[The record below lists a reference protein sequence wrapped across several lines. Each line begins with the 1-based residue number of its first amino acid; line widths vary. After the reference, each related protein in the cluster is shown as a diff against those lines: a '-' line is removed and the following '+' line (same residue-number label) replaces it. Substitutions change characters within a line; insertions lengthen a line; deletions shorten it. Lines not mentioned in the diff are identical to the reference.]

1 MKPIIQQFQK
11 CKSQIIIKTSK
22 TFFAFVILLSIFACS
37 KDENPAPENPN
48 AVKFRVKEIRDGFN
62 NSLLKR
68 FFYNAQNLVTE
79 ISNEGYTVSSY
90 YEYSPA
96 GYLTVEAY
104 RYVGNPYADLQ
115 IDYIYD
121 ANNAVI
127 EKKTL
132 KIEDD
137 IKSKQVF
144 TNNAAKLPLTSRHY
158 DYNRITAL
166 WVFDESKNVD
176 YTYDAN
182 NRLIEEVDNN
192 YRYKYTYDAFG
203 NNIEVKKLNRS
214 GSSTEALSLI
224 EKITNTY
231 NNIKPE
237 YYLNSSLSKN
247 VPLLSEFFTYDDGL
261 LISSSSQTYRYDF
274 NSYNYITKSYFNNS
288 PEFNFVLE
296 QI

>member
-11 CKSQIIIKTSK
+11 SKCQFVIKAAK
-22 TFFAFVILLSIFACS
+22 IFFTFVILLSIFACS

-104 RYVGNPYADLQ
+104 RYVGNRYDDLQ

-137 IKSKQVF
+137 IKSKEIF
-144 TNNAAKLPLTSRHY
+144 TINAAKLPLTARHY
-158 DYNRITAL
+158 DYNRITTL

-176 YTYDAN
+176 YTYDVN
-182 NRLIEEVDNN
+182 NRLSVEETVDF
-192 YRYKYTYDAFG
+192 RYNYTYDAYG
-203 NNIEVKKLNRS
+203 NNIEIKKYNVNGAR
-214 GSSTEALSLI
+214 TEYLLI
-224 EKITNTY
+224 GKEVYTY

-247 VPLLSEFFTYDDGL
+247 SPLTAEFSTYDDGL
-261 LISSSSQTYRYDF
+261 FISSSSQTYRYDF

>member
-1 MKPIIQQFQK
+1 MKKITNHFRKINSIFL
-11 CKSQIIIKTSK
+11 IKTAK
-22 TFFAFVILLSIFACS
+22 KFFTIVLILSIFACS
-37 KDENPAPENPN
+37 KNENPEPENPN

-79 ISNEGYTVSSY
+79 ISNEGYTISSY

-158 DYNRITAL
+158 NYNRITAL

-176 YTYDAN
+176 YTYDVN
-182 NRLIEEVDNN
+182 NRLSVEETVDF
-192 YRYKYTYDAFG
+192 RYNYTYDAYG
-203 NNIEVKKLNRS
+203 NNIEIKKYNVNGAR
-214 GSSTEALSLI
+214 TEYLLI
-224 EKITNTY
+224 GKEVYTY

-247 VPLLSEFFTYDDGL
+247 SPLTAEFSTYDDGL
-261 LISSSSQTYRYDF
+261 LISSSSETYRYDF
-274 NSYNYITKSYFNNS
+274 NNHNYITKSYINNS
-288 PEFNFVLE
+288 PEFNFVLQ